1 MDVYPCERDRQTTE
15 HGRRL
20 QVRGSGEVLRRPE
33 VLVPSHSLD
42 PCALWQGV
50 GVISRKRLYSLD
62 GFGDRAGPLEGQL
75 EVVAVLEGM
84 AVRVDKTLRTVSVE
98 MRLIYVQ
105 RGLRTGVRE

>member
-1 MDVYPCERDRQTTE
+1 
-15 HGRRL
+15 
-20 QVRGSGEVLRRPE
+20 
-33 VLVPSHSLD
+33 
-42 PCALWQGV
+42 V